1 MPSLMDRRSRYG
13 CLASPVLVSN
23 QKPFAFFYFSTA
35 CDDDDSACVVSRLFK
50 VVWLLK
56 RAQTMLESNW
66 HAQFEDK
73 QEKKPFL
80 TKWSRRPNSCIRTKW
95 NRMRTAAGEIHN
107 NEKHTGKARAILLFS
122 IVIYANLWRSSL
134 CRSRVLNVHLTWGT
148 SYLSKTC
155 WRYAHHH
162 ACQI

>member
-80 TKWSRRPNSCIRTKW
+80 IKWSRRPNSCIRTK
-95 NRMRTAAGEIHN
+95 
-107 NEKHTGKARAILLFS
+107 
-122 IVIYANLWRSSL
+122 
-134 CRSRVLNVHLTWGT
+134 
-148 SYLSKTC
+148 
-155 WRYAHHH
+155 
-162 ACQI
+162 

>member
-56 RAQTMLESNW
+56 RAQ
-66 HAQFEDK
+66 FEDK

-80 TKWSRRPNSCIRTKW
+80 YKWSRRPNSCIRTK
-95 NRMRTAAGEIHN
+95 
-107 NEKHTGKARAILLFS
+107 
-122 IVIYANLWRSSL
+122 
-134 CRSRVLNVHLTWGT
+134 
-148 SYLSKTC
+148 
-155 WRYAHHH
+155 
-162 ACQI
+162 